1 MFAILLLPITITA
14 NINGDCDV
22 VSRQPKTSNILFLIS
37 KFPDLLLLNGNMD
50 FELNVRF
57 NYKVCLTALNIDDI
71 LVLGDPSFFHTV
83 KISRVLFSQC
93 ETSELEKYQKTRK
106 KSHIHRQTIE
116 YPLFDTFSVL

>member
-1 MFAILLLPITITA
+1 MFAILLLTITITA

-93 ETSELEKYQKTRK
+93 ENKCTPENTKTL
-106 KSHIHRQTIE
+106 IH
-116 YPLFDTFSVL
+116 S